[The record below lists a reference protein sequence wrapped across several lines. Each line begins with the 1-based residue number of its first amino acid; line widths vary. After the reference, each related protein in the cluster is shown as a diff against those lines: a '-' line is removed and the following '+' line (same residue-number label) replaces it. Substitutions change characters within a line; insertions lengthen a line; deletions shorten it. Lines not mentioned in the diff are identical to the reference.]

1 MAGSR
6 HKPYAATSQ
15 LSRPGSGRDF
25 DWPPRATQTLF
36 LRQLRWLEVRESR
49 TADNTLHS
57 DPSLSETGRSW
68 RAGVCVIMSRE
79 TRYACKAVDARRES
93 QP

>member
-57 DPSLSETGRSW
+57 DPRPVGDRPVLARWSLCDHV
-68 RAGVCVIMSRE
+68 A
-79 TRYACKAVDARRES
+79 
-93 QP
+93 